1 MHSFHKGVCGNGT
14 LAFHINSVHRG
25 HASTQV
31 TGQEVVQCQRVNP
44 GTSKQMK
51 SFMEKKA
58 FMEGVRGKKEMNDV
72 VLQISSREE
81 VFHTNNG
88 IRGSTTASAVT
99 GSSSHPISSSSQ
111 LGSSP
116 EGSNL
121 ELVELENLK
130 CSVQTPP
137 SSERAQLS
145 PAPKM
150 PPKIS
155 TDTLT
160 RRTSLARSEFSKPK
174 SRFIEPPYPKNTSL
188 VEEQTHLENSSSSYR
203 DSSNAASPRNKV
215 SATTTKE
222 NIKSA
227 ALIRKTSLIG
237 SPGGDDE
244 DDEVYE
250 TASLEA
256 SKNKGKKW
264 TVLLLIELIVF
275 VSFTGILIM
284 SLTVDRLQNSMIWGL
299 ELWKW
304 CVLVSVVFCG
314 RLVTGWLMYVLVLL
328 IERNFLLRNKV
339 LYFVY
344 GLKRSVQVFIW
355 LGLVLLAWFVLF
367 TLGVERS
374 KETTKILNHVTRAL
388 AGCLI
393 GAAIWVVK
401 TFLIKLLAS
410 SFHVTR
416 FFDRIQES
424 IFHQYVL
431 RTLSGPPL
439 MEMAEG
445 VGNTATI
452 PVVLSLTNLKKKDW
466 KSKEIVNIDKL
477 KRMTPETIS
486 AWTMRGLTNVISGS
500 GLSTLSHT
508 LDQIVDVDEGENK
521 DKEITSEWEAKA
533 AAYRIFQ
540 NVAKPGSKYIDE
552 EDLLR
557 FIKKEEVDNVLLL
570 FEGAAETRKIKRKAL
585 KNWLVKVYLERKSL
599 AHSLND
605 TKTAIEELNK
615 LLSGVLLMVITIV
628 WCLLMGFLTT
638 KALVFISSQL
648 LLVVFMFG
656 NTVKTVFEAIIFV
669 FIMHPFD
676 VGDRCVIDGVQMV
689 VEEMNILTT
698 VFLRFDNEKIFY
710 PNSVL
715 ATKPISNFYRS
726 PEMSDSVE
734 FAVDV
739 STSIEVIGSL
749 KARIKVYLESKSQHW
764 RPNHCIVV
772 KEIENVN
779 KMKMTLYVNHT
790 INFQNYTDRNNRRS
804 ELVLELK
811 KIFEELGIKFHLLP
825 QEVQLRHAGSA
836 ASEFPLP
843 TR

>member
-1 MHSFHKGVCGNGT
+1 MHSFHKEAGVCGNGT

-256 SKNKGKKW
+256 SKNK
-264 TVLLLIELIVF
+264 
-275 VSFTGILIM
+275 
-284 SLTVDRLQNSMIWGL
+284 
-299 ELWKW
+299 
-304 CVLVSVVFCG
+304 
-314 RLVTGWLMYVLVLL
+314 
-328 IERNFLLRNKV
+328 
-339 LYFVY
+339 
-344 GLKRSVQVFIW
+344 
-355 LGLVLLAWFVLF
+355 
-367 TLGVERS
+367 
-374 KETTKILNHVTRAL
+374 
-388 AGCLI
+388 GCLI